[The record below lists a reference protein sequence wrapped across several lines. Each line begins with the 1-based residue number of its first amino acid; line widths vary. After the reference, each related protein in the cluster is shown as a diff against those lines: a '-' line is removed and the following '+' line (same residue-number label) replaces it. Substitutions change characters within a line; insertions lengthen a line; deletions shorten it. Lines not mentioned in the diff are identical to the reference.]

1 MCALYAPIETLLVE
15 QSTAGDK
22 PPLAIEMAVHPEIE
36 AGSLNVYALEWSL
49 RKTERSCVEH
59 C

>member
-1 MCALYAPIETLLVE
+1 METLLVE

-36 AGSLNVYALEWSL
+36 TGSLNTSTLESL
-49 RKTERSCVEH
+49 LKD
-59 C
+59 